1 MAETAAGFGA
11 RQRIEPD
18 GNAGVP
24 RTNTPPPQQQNKANV
39 SFLFWNTDLC
49 NTI

>member
-11 RQRIEPD
+11 PQRIEPD

-24 RTNTPPPQQQNKANV
+24 ENYLSLPCKTTHIDTLNSTKDC
-39 SFLFWNTDLC
+39 FLF
-49 NTI
+49 